1 MIIDQT
7 FGCIELEAFDA
18 EKRDYELLKDYVN
31 ALFKDIFSV
40 ILFLSLF
47 CYIQPSFCKVKAP
60 VNTQCHNAMYNICK
74 IAFKHFYRS
83 CPNYRNSSEP

>member
-18 EKRDYELLKDYVN
+18 EKRDHELLKEYVN

-47 CYIQPSFCKVKAP
+47 YYIQPSFCKV
-60 VNTQCHNAMYNICK
+60 
-74 IAFKHFYRS
+74 
-83 CPNYRNSSEP
+83 NSPREYTMS